1 MKLLILLSKFFG
13 SIGIRKKFNWTACRR
28 GVELNRAL
36 KNLNPPHSKAICF
49 GEPYFSWT
57 RFRITGSGTTIV
69 TTNVTDK
76 DVVVYC
82 TDARGCSKTF
92 LPKGSME
99 DVAVFISYFI
109 RQNGVERGASDQYL
123 NKLLTEGNLKISIL

>member
-36 KNLNPPHSKAICF
+36 KNLNPPHKRAICF
-49 GEPYFSWT
+49 GDPCFSWT
-57 RFRITGSGTTIV
+57 RFRITGPGTTIV
-69 TTNVTDK
+69 SATVTEHDII
-76 DVVVYC
+76 VFC
-82 TDARGCSKTF
+82 TDARGSSKTF

-99 DVAVFISYFI
+99 DIAAFISCFI
-109 RQNGVERGASDQYL
+109 RQNGVEAGISEGYL
-123 NKLLTEGNLKISIL
+123 KKILTEGKLKVSIL